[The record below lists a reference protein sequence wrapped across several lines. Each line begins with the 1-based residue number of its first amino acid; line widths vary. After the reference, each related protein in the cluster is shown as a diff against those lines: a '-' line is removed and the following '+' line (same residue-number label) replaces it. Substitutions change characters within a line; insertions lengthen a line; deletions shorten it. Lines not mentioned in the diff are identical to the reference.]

1 MQQSSCV
8 RLAAMPSCG
17 TSRVTSTAALL
28 LATTALT
35 ALCAGSR
42 ASAQNLPTGV
52 SVAAGNVSITSPAA
66 TQLNFTQSSQS
77 AVVNS
82 QTFSI
87 GQGYSVNVQQ
97 PGSTSGILFRVTGNS
112 PSTIGGS
119 LTANGQVYLV
129 NPNGIAITSTGVVN
143 AGGFVAS
150 TLGISDADFMAGR
163 RTFSG
168 NGASAAVTNAG
179 TITVGRGGY
188 AALLGGTVANSGN
201 IFVPLGKVGL
211 GSGERATLD
220 FSGDGFLQ
228 VALPTAAGDTGA
240 LIRNSGT
247 IKANGGSVVISAATA
262 REAARNAVNI
272 SGLVQARTIGGRS
285 GAIVIGGGAGGDVK
299 VTGTLAAT
307 SRHGTGG
314 AVAVTGRNIKLE
326 GATVDV
332 SGKTG
337 GGTVNVGGGF
347 QGQGPLQRADTVSI
361 DRDTTLRA
369 DAKSAGNGG
378 NVVVWS
384 DQRTTFAGTITAR
397 GGAQGGAGGN
407 AEVSGKARL
416 DYTGFTDLSA
426 ANGAFGTLLLDP
438 YNVTISTG
446 ADTTGISGDAFTAN
460 ADDSVLNVTTL
471 QTALGSANVTV
482 STGSGGS
489 QAGNITVAAPLS
501 WSAATTL
508 ALNAA
513 GAVTINA
520 PISINGAG
528 GLSVTATAQSG
539 VTTTGLTFGN
549 GASVSYAGGG
559 SIAGQSFSL
568 NGTSYTLVYTMAQ
581 LDAID
586 GLKSN
591 SGEVGQSVT
600 VYGAGVVGRYALAND
615 LDAGGTTYGRA
626 PVGDNSSASAATR
639 FGGRFD
645 GLGHTISNLNISGG
659 SGDNVGLFGFLNSTA
674 TISNIGLRN
683 PTITGNQFVGSLVG
697 LANSANS
704 VVQTS
709 YATGGTVSG
718 ASGTGGL
725 IGRTGGTV
733 QSSHANVS
741 VSGVD
746 RTGGLIGYINAGL
759 LQTSYATGDVSGTT
773 ATGGLVGQNGGGGT
787 VQTSYATGAVAGGT
801 NYTGGLVG
809 TNLNSSISTS
819 YSTGA
824 VSSVAGNTGGLIG
837 VNDTGTVATSYWDTQ
852 TSGRSSG
859 IGADTNSQSGNVT
872 GLTTAQLQ
880 GMGSVSLGGTFS
892 GGAAG
897 GTAGLYPYLTLFFP
911 NGPQVISGFAYKD
924 GGATPLVS
932 NSAGAALVS
941 LNSNGTTA
949 LTTAGANG
957 YYYYI
962 AGPAG
967 TLPNG
972 TSVLAYTSQ
981 NAATG
986 SNVAVTLATSTGAA
1000 LLTGVNIYGNAL
1012 TVPTTAT
1019 SLSSA
1024 PSLAQAQATA
1034 SAAAGGD
1041 STALAHIAALTGRG
1055 LISSGTSFTV
1065 DQPVTTS
1072 STFLVQTAANAP
1084 ITVSQPITITGSG
1097 SLGLFSGGALI
1108 IDGTVSVTGAGA
1120 VTLSAAVQSGIT
1132 TTGLTFGNGASI
1144 DYGATDN
1151 GGSFSLNGTS
1161 YTLVYTMAQLDAI
1174 DSVNAVDGS
1183 ALAAYGAGTAGSYAL
1198 ATDLNAAGTT
1208 YTRAVIATNVPATSA
1223 NRFSGKLDGLGHTV
1237 TGLTINAPTTD
1248 FVGMIGFML
1257 GGTVSNIGLVN
1268 ASVTADQLV
1277 GSLVGFNN
1285 PTGAGTIQTS
1295 YATGSVTG
1303 TASVGGLVGRNSGT
1317 VQASYANVAVTA
1329 GSDRAGGLVG
1339 QNNAGT
1345 IRNSYATGTV
1355 NGGADESGGLV
1366 GVNLAGGAIVN
1377 SYSTGAVSGAG
1388 RVGGLIGTNDAST
1401 VAASYWDTQTS
1412 GQPSTGIGSDNNS
1425 QSGNVI
1431 GRTTAQLQGALPAGF
1446 SATAWRTGTGLYPY
1460 LSWKFA
1466 AGTTPQTVTGI
1477 ATRADGTALS
1487 GVTIAGTVDGTA
1499 FADGTVTSGAN
1510 GYYYFVMKQ
1519 GTIASGNGVFTSIA
1533 ADALKANSYLQSAAG
1548 SVANLDLRAGTLNVT
1563 TNATSLSAVAA
1574 GLAGVV
1580 GSTATSDLMF
1590 TTPSNVLTPKSS
1602 TGVSIAASA
1611 AFSVDQNLTVPNAAL
1626 ITAVGTLTIASSG
1639 SVVSSGGDATL
1650 VAGTAFVNDRGAGAV
1665 SAGGRWLIYSAD
1677 PGADTRGGLVHG
1689 FKQYAATY
1697 GVTGVAGSGNGFLY
1711 SVAPT
1716 VTATLVGTTSKAYD
1730 GTTTATI
1737 APSNIAA
1744 AGAID
1749 GDTVTF
1755 NYLGV
1760 AYADPDPGTNKP
1772 VTATGVSLATATNG
1786 AVTVYGYALGS
1797 TSATGNIGTIVAQ
1810 TTTTTTT
1817 PPPVSQV
1824 GASTI
1829 VNATDT
1835 GPGGLSGPDL
1845 TPAFTGS
1852 VFGGPGTTS
1861 FGGETSSTGGT
1872 GVFYVDKRFG
1882 P

>member
-1 MQQSSCV
+1 M
-8 RLAAMPSCG
+8 
-17 TSRVTSTAALL
+17 TALL

-35 ALCAGSR
+35 AACPGSR
-42 ASAQNLPTGV
+42 VFAQNLPTGG
-52 SVAAGNVSITSPAA
+52 SVAAGSVSMSNPSP
-66 TQLNFTQSSQS
+66 TQLNVTQSSQS
-77 AVVNS
+77 AVVNY

-97 PGSTSGILFRVTGNS
+97 PGSTAGILFRVTGDS
-112 PSTIGGS
+112 RSTIAGS

-129 NPNGIAITSTGVVN
+129 NPNGIAITSTGVIN
-143 AGGFVAS
+143 TGGFVAS

-163 RTFSG
+163 RTFTG

-228 VALPTAAGDTGA
+228 VALPTAAGDAGA
-240 LIRNSGT
+240 LIRHSGT

-307 SRHGTGG
+307 SRHKTGG
-314 AVAVTGRNIKLE
+314 TVAVTGRNIALE

-337 GGTVNVGGGF
+337 GGAVNIGGGF

-361 DRDTTLRA
+361 DKDTTIRA
-369 DAKSAGNGG
+369 DARATGNGG

-384 DQRTTFAGTITAR
+384 DRLTTFAGTITAR
-397 GGAQGGAGGN
+397 GGAQGGAGGD
-407 AEVSGKARL
+407 AEVSGKALL

-426 ANGAFGTLLLDP
+426 AKGAFGTLLLDP
-438 YNVTISTG
+438 YNVTISSG
-446 ADTTGISGDAFTAN
+446 ADTTGISGNAFTAN

-489 QAGNITVAAPLS
+489 QAGNITVAAPLA

-508 ALNAA
+508 TLNAA
-513 GAVTINA
+513 GAVIINA

-528 GLSVTATAQSG
+528 GLSITATAQSG
-539 VTTTGLTFGN
+539 ITTTGLTFGN

-559 SIAGQSFSL
+559 SIAGQSFTL
-568 NGTSYTLVYTMAQ
+568 NGASYTLVYTMAQ

-591 SGEVGQSVT
+591 NGEVGQSVA
-600 VYGAGVVGRYALAND
+600 VYGSGVAGRYALAND
-615 LDAGGTTYGRA
+615 LNAGGTTYGRA
-626 PVGDNSSASAATR
+626 LVGDNSSNSATTR

-645 GLGHTISNLNISGG
+645 GLGHSISNLDISGG
-659 SGDNVGLFGFLNSTA
+659 SGNNVGLFGYLNSTA
-674 TISNIGLRN
+674 TISNVGLRN
-683 PTITGNQFVGSLVG
+683 PTVTGNQFVGSLVG
-697 LANSANS
+697 LINSAS
-704 VVQTS
+704 AVVQTS
-709 YATGGTVSG
+709 YAIGGTVSG

-725 IGRTGGTV
+725 IGRNGGTV
-733 QSSHANVS
+733 QSSYANVS

-746 RTGGLIGYINAGL
+746 RTGGLIGYINDGL
-759 LQTSYATGDVSGTT
+759 LQTSYATGDVSGST
-773 ATGGLVGQNGGGGT
+773 ATGGLVGQNGGSGT
-787 VQTSYATGAVAGGT
+787 ILTSYATGAVAGST
-801 NYTGGLVG
+801 DYTGGLVG
-809 TNLNSSISTS
+809 ANVNSSSISNS

-824 VSSVAGNTGGLIG
+824 VSSSASTTGGLIG
-837 VNDTGTVATSYWDTQ
+837 INDASTVSASYWDTQ
-852 TSGRSSG
+852 TSGRSTG
-859 IGADTNSQSGNVT
+859 IGSDSNNQSGNVF
-872 GLTTAQLQ
+872 GRTTAQLQ
-880 GMGSVSLGGTFS
+880 GTGSASLGGTFS

-911 NGPQVISGFAYKD
+911 GGPQVISGFAYKD
-924 GGATPLVS
+924 GGATPLAS
-932 NSAGAALVS
+932 NSAGAAHVT
-941 LNSNGTTA
+941 LNSNGATA
-949 LTTAGANG
+949 LTTTGANG

-962 AGPAG
+962 AGPGG

-972 TSVLAYTSQ
+972 ISVLAYTSQ
-981 NAATG
+981 NASTG
-986 SNVAVTLATSTGAA
+986 SNVAVTLVTSTGATH
-1000 LLTGVNIYGNAL
+1000 LSGVNVYGHAL
-1012 TVPTTAT
+1012 TVPTSAT

-1024 PSLAQAQATA
+1024 PTLAQAQTTA

-1041 STALAHIAALTGRG
+1041 STALANIAALTGRG
-1055 LISSGTSFTV
+1055 LVSSGTSFTV

-1072 STFLVQTAANAP
+1072 GTFVVQTGANAP
-1084 ITVSQPITITGSG
+1084 ITVSQPVTITGSG
-1097 SLGLFSGGALI
+1097 SLGLFSGGALT
-1108 IDGTVSVTGAGA
+1108 IDSTVSVTGAGA
-1120 VTLSAAVQSGIT
+1120 VALSAAAQSGIT

-1151 GGSFSLNGTS
+1151 GGSFRLNGTG

-1174 DSVNAVDGS
+1174 DGVNAVDGS
-1183 ALAAYGAGTAGSYAL
+1183 ALTAYGAGTAGSYAL
-1198 ATDLNAAGTT
+1198 ATSLNAAGTT
-1208 YTRAVIATNVPATSA
+1208 YTRALIATNVPTTSA
-1223 NRFSGKLDGLGHTV
+1223 NRFSGRLDGLGHTV

-1277 GSLVGFNN
+1277 GSLVGFNS

-1295 YATGSVTG
+1295 YASGSVTG
-1303 TASVGGLVGRNSGT
+1303 TANVGGLVGRNSGT

-1366 GVNLAGGAIVN
+1366 GVNLAGGSVVN

-1401 VAASYWDTQTS
+1401 VTASYWDTRTS

-1425 QSGNVI
+1425 QSANVT
-1431 GRTTAQLQGALPAGF
+1431 GRTTAQLQGALPASF
-1446 SATAWRTGTGLYPY
+1446 SAIAWGTGTGLYPY
-1460 LSWKFA
+1460 LNWKFA
-1466 AGTTPQTVTGI
+1466 AGMTPQTVTGI
-1477 ATRADGTALS
+1477 ATKADGTVLS
-1487 GVTIAGTVDGTA
+1487 GAAIAGTVNGAA

-1510 GYYYFVMKQ
+1510 GYYYFVMQQ
-1519 GTIASGNGVFTSIA
+1519 GTIASGNGVFTNIA
-1533 ADALKANSYLQSAAG
+1533 GNALKANSYLQSAAG

-1563 TNATSLSAVAA
+1563 TSATSLSAVAA

-1580 GSTATSDLMF
+1580 GSTTTSDLMF
-1590 TTPSNVLTPKSS
+1590 TTPGNVLTPKSS
-1602 TGVSIAASA
+1602 TGVTIAASG
-1611 AFSVDQNLTVPNAAL
+1611 AFSVDQNLVAPNAAL
-1626 ITAVGTLTIASSG
+1626 ITATGMLTIASSG
-1639 SVVSSGGDATL
+1639 SVTSSSGDATL
-1650 VAGTAFVNDRGAGAV
+1650 VAGTAFVNNRGADAV
-1665 SAGGRWLIYSAD
+1665 SAGGRWLIYSVD
-1677 PGADTRGGLVHG
+1677 PSADTRGSLAHG

-1697 GVTGVAGSGNGFLY
+1697 GATSVAGSGNGFLY

-1716 VTATLVGTTSKAYD
+1716 VTASLVGTITKGYD

-1737 APSNIAA
+1737 APANFAA
-1744 AGAID
+1744 TGTID
-1749 GDTVTF
+1749 GDAVTF
-1755 NYLGV
+1755 NYAGA
-1760 AYADPDPGTNKP
+1760 AYADPDLGTNKT

-1786 AVTVYGYALGS
+1786 AAIVYGYTLGS
-1797 TSATGNIGTIVAQ
+1797 TTATGNVGAIVEQ
-1810 TTTTTTT
+1810 TATTT
-1817 PPPVSQV
+1817 PPPPSVPQV

-1829 VNATDT
+1829 VNTTYT
-1835 GPGGLSGPDL
+1835 GTGSPSDPLL
-1845 TPAFTGS
+1845 IPAFTGFS
-1852 VFGGPGTTS
+1852 SPGTGGTGTTS
-1861 FGGETSSTGGT
+1861 FGGGTSGT

-1882 P
+1882 S